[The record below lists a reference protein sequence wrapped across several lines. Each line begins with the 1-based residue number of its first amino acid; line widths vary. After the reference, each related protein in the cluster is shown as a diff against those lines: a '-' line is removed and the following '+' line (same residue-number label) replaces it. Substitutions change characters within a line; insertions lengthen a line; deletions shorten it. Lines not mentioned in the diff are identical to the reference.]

1 MFCSVILQ
9 IESCHF
15 ASPAGDHYSL
25 LRQVE
30 FLIRG

>member
-9 IESCHF
+9 IASRHF

-25 LRQVE
+25 TRQVE
-30 FLIRG
+30 FLIPG